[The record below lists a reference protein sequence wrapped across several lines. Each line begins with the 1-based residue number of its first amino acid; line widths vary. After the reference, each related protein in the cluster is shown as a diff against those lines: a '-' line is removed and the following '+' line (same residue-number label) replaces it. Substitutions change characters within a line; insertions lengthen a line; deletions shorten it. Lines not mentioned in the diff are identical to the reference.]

1 MFSKLLIANRG
12 EVALRVIR
20 ACRELDVRT
29 VAVFSEADRDSLP
42 VRLADEAVCIGPPP
56 TARSYLNMPNIVMA
70 ALLRGADAIH
80 PGTGFLAEKHSFAE
94 ICAAYQVAFVGPR
107 PETIERLGKKT
118 LARQA
123 MREAGLTVMP
133 GSTEPVRS
141 LDDARALADSLGY
154 PVMLKAVEGGG
165 GMGIRLLRT
174 ERQLVR
180 DYAVAQA
187 EAERAFGNP
196 GVYLEKYIENARHV
210 EVQVMGD
217 QYGNVVHIGE
227 RDCSVQRRQQKLLEE
242 APSAALSPE
251 LRERICAAAVQGARA
266 VGYVNAGTWEFLVD
280 RQDAGLLHGG
290 QHPHPGRASGDR
302 GHQRARPGQDP
313 AAGGRRGAP
322 ALAPGADP
330 AAGARH
336 RVPHQR
342 RGRHPR
348 LPPP

>member
-1 MFSKLLIANRG
+1 
-12 EVALRVIR
+12 
-20 ACRELDVRT
+20 
-29 VAVFSEADRDSLP
+29 
-42 VRLADEAVCIGPPP
+42 
-56 TARSYLNMPNIVMA
+56 
-70 ALLRGADAIH
+70 
-80 PGTGFLAEKHSFAE
+80 
-94 ICAAYQVAFVGPR
+94 
-107 PETIERLGKKT
+107 
-118 LARQA
+118 

-217 QYGNVVHIGE
+217 QFGNVVHIGE

-242 APSAALSPE
+242 APCAALAPE

-280 RQDAGLLHGG
+280 RQDTVYFMEVNTRIQVEHPVTEAISGLDLVKTQLRIAAGEALPWRQEQIQLRGHAIECRINAEDVTRGFLPHSGTVTRFIPPGG
-290 QHPHPGRASGDR
+290 QACAWTATST
-302 GHQRARPGQDP
+302 
-313 AAGGRRGAP
+313 AATRCPPTTIRSWRR
-322 ALAPGADP
+322 
-330 AAGARH
+330 
-336 RVPHQR
+336 
-342 RGRHPR
+342 
-348 LPPP
+348 